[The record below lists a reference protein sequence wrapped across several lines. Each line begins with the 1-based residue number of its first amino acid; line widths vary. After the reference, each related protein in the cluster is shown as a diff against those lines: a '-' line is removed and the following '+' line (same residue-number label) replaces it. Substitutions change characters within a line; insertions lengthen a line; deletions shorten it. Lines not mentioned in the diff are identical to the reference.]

1 MLCFKLRAKTAFM
14 QGLNPSFWGLEL
26 SIFDFD
32 FLRMLVLSLGETPS
46 CIGVE
51 NGWLELIKMGPID
64 LETQELLEVM
74 HMFEAEIILPWLTKL
89 RFRTWWPPC
98 DPLTRFV
105 TCK

>member
-1 MLCFKLRAKTAFM
+1 
-14 QGLNPSFWGLEL
+14 
-26 SIFDFD
+26 
-32 FLRMLVLSLGETPS
+32 
-46 CIGVE
+46 
-51 NGWLELIKMGPID
+51 MGPID

-89 RFRTWWPPC
+89 RFRTWWPPR